1 MTPTRTRTSAPG
13 KTLLTQAWQHMSAVQ
28 EMARLYDAHREVCTY
43 VHSTSRGHE
52 AIQLACAY
60 LLHPHDFVYPYY
72 RDESILLGIG
82 MTPYDLMLQLLAKRD
97 DPFSGGRTYYAHPSL
112 RRPDMPQIPHQSSST
127 GMQAIPATGAAQG
140 IAYKAQHGLADW
152 PADTPPVVVCSIG
165 DGAMTEGEVS
175 EAMQMAVLH
184 SLPILYLVQ
193 DNNWGISAS
202 GDEIRAMDAV
212 DFAKGFKGLE
222 AMRIDGA
229 DFAGCYVTLSQVL
242 ATIRKDQ
249 RPMLVQANC
258 PLLGHHTSGVRSEWY
273 READEWAEAKAND
286 PYLRLRAHLL
296 GQGFSVQQLDKLAQ
310 ETFAQVQEAFARA
323 RAAAEPDDLFAHI
336 YAPTPVTEERGERS
350 PEGAPTVVMVDAAL
364 HAMQEIM
371 QDHPEALLYG
381 QDVGHRLGGVFR
393 EAATLAG
400 KFGKSRVFNT
410 PIQEAYI
417 IGSTAGMSAVGC
429 KPVVEVQFM
438 DYVWPGL
445 NQLFAE
451 LSRSYYL
458 SNGKWNV
465 QALIRVPLGAYGS
478 GGPFHSSSLES
489 VIANIRGV
497 KIAYPSTAADMKG
510 LFKAAFYDPNPVVL
524 LEHKGLYWS
533 KVPGTNAAKTP
544 EPSRDYIIPLGKGRI
559 AQAATEEAIRKG
571 TSCLVVTYGMG
582 VHWTL
587 NASKQYPGQV
597 EIVDLRSLEPLDWA
611 LIAARVPVH
620 NKVLVVTE
628 EPAPNSFAQALSGC
642 IATEFFHLLDAPV
655 MLLGSE
661 NTPAI
666 PLNSGLEKRF
676 LPSADKVAA
685 KLKELL
691 GW

>member
-1 MTPTRTRTSAPG
+1 MSLTHISSAPH
-13 KTLLTQAWQHMSAVQ
+13 KTLLKSAWQHMSAVQ
-28 EMARLYDAHREVCTY
+28 EMARLYDAHRDVCKY

-52 AIQLACAY
+52 AVQLACAY
-60 LLHPHDFVYPYY
+60 LLRPHDFVYPYY
-72 RDESILLGIG
+72 RDESILLGMG
-82 MTPYDLMLQLLAKRD
+82 MTPYELMLQLLAKRD

-140 IAYKAQHGLADW
+140 IKYREQQELGDW
-152 PADTPPVVVCSIG
+152 PQDSPPLVVCSIG

-175 EAMQMAVLH
+175 EALQMAVLH
-184 SLPILYLVQ
+184 SLPILFLVQ

-202 GDEIRAMDAV
+202 GEEMRAMDAV
-212 DFAKGFKGLE
+212 EFAQGFKGLE
-222 AMRIDGA
+222 ALRMDGA
-229 DFAGCYVTLSQVL
+229 DFFESYTTLAKVCEV
-242 ATIRKDQ
+242 IRKER
-249 RPMLVQANC
+249 RPVLVQANC

-273 READEWAEAKAND
+273 REEAEWSEAKGND
-286 PYLRLRAHLL
+286 PYLRLRAQLL
-296 GQGFSVQQLDKLAQ
+296 SQGFTARQLDQLAQ
-310 ETFAQVQEAFARA
+310 ETFASVQADFERA
-323 RAAAEPDDLFAHI
+323 RAAAEPEDLFAHI
-336 YAPTPVTEERGERS
+336 YAPTPVTEERGQRS
-350 PEGAPTVVMVDAAL
+350 PADAPTVVMVDAAL
-364 HAMQEIM
+364 HALQEIM

-400 KFGKSRVFNT
+400 KFGKDRVFNT

-417 IGSTAGMSAVGC
+417 IGSTAGMSAAGC

-533 KVPGTNAAKTP
+533 KVPGTGAAKTP
-544 EPSRDYIIPLGKGRI
+544 EPDRDYIIPLGKGRI
-559 AQAATEEAIRKG
+559 VQEAGEEAVRKG

-587 NASKQYPGQV
+587 NAGKHFPGRV
-597 EIVDLRSLEPLDWA
+597 EILDLRSLEPLDWD
-611 LIAARVPVH
+611 LIASRVPVH

-628 EPAPNSFAQALSGC
+628 EPAPNSFAEALTGR
-642 IATEFFHLLDAPV
+642 IATQFFRVLDAPV
-655 MLLGSE
+655 MLVGSE

-666 PLNSGLEKRF
+666 PLNSGLEQQF

-685 KLKELL
+685 RLEELL